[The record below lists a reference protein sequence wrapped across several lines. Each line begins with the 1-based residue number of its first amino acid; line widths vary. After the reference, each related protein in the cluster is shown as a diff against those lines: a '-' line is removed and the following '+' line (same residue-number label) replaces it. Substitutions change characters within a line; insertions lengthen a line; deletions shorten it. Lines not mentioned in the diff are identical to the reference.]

1 MLLPITL
8 GSGSFG
14 LTIRRDFRL
23 WIRRTGGRWKI
34 LRESSYRACSDAV
47 SHTPYLAPSLN
58 FLSKNMQIA

>member
-1 MLLPITL
+1 MRLPITL

-23 WIRRTGGRWKI
+23 WIRSTGGRWKI
-34 LRESSYRACSDAV
+34 LRESSYGACSDTA
-47 SHTPYLAPSLN
+47 SHTPYLALSLD